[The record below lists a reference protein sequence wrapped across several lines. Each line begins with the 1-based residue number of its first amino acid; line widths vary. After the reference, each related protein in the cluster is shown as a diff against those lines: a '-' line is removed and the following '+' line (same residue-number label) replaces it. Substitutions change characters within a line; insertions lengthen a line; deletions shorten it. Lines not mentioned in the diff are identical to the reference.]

1 MGAEVEL
8 VGSNLF
14 EVVVGL
20 LTSARRLFMRRP
32 RAASHLVLV
41 AALVLAG
48 LVAQGGTGASARFAK
63 SSRTAS
69 TSTTGAATAATAT
82 TTGLPAGFQESV
94 VFSGLTQP
102 TAVRFA
108 SDGRIFVAEKSG
120 IIKVFDSLT
129 DTTPTVFADL
139 STNVYNFWDRG
150 LLGLALDPNF
160 PTTPYVYVLYTYDAE
175 IGGTAP
181 KYGTPG
187 VLSDPCPNPPGAT
200 ADGCVVSG
208 RLSRLQ
214 ANGDVMT
221 GSEQVLINDW
231 CQQYPSLSVG
241 SLVFGQDG
249 ALYAS
254 AGTASNFNF
263 DDWGQDG
270 NPLNPCGDPPGGVGA
285 TLTPPTAEGGS
296 LRAQDV
302 RTTGDPTGLDGT
314 IIRIDPATGAA
325 PADNPLASSS
335 DPNTRRIIAYG
346 VRNPFRMTLRPGTN
360 ELWFGD
366 VGTYAYEELNRIVSP
381 SDSTV
386 ENFGWPCYEGPN
398 RQPGFDAA
406 NLDLCES
413 LYAQGGPP
421 AGGTPYFSYAHASAI
436 LRGRSLP
443 DRELVDLGGG
453 VLHRQ
458 LLPRSVPGR
467 PLLRR
472 LLAQLHLVRA
482 ERDQRP
488 AGHVDDDRLRC
499 RRVGSGRPRDG
510 PERRSL
516 LRRLHRRHDQANPVH
531 RCGAA
536 AADRAPTTSATWRW
550 TSATNGWGPV
560 EKDKSNGGLAAGDGH
575 TITLNG
581 TTYTKG
587 LGTNAVSDIRYAL
600 SGGCSRFRADV
611 GVDDEITSTR
621 ASVVFQVFADGT
633 KLYDSG
639 VMGATTATK
648 SIDVNL
654 TGKNELQLVVTDAG
668 NGNDSD
674 HADWAAARIDCGN
687 GSIPPPPSGHRLP
700 QRPQLDVGDER
711 LGPGREGQEQ
721 RWPRGGRRAHD
732 HAERDHVHEGAGHER
747 AFPTSATR
755 SRAAAVA
762 SGPTSGWTT
771 RSRRRAASVVFQVF
785 ADGTKLY
792 DSGVMG
798 ATTATKS
805 IDVNLTGKNELQLV
819 VTDAGDGNDSDHADW
834 AAARIDCGAP
844 NTPPTPTIT
853 SPPAGT
859 TWKVGDLINFSGSAT
874 DAEDGTLPG
883 IGALVDADP
892 PPLPVELPHAHRPD
906 VDRRRLR
913 IVHRSRPRV
922 PVVSRAAA
930 DRDRLRRPVDD
941 DERRAPPA
949 VRRADVR
956 VEPQR
961 ARSSS
966 SNSVAGTTPFTRT
979 VITGSTNTI
988 SAGSPQTLNGTNY
1001 VFSSWSDG
1009 GAASH
1014 NITAD
1019 ASATYTATYAAQQ
1032 RLHPAD
1038 FHDRLQRR
1046 RMLEQRVHVG
1056 RDRHVVGDGR
1066 RRRKRRRGDPLHA
1079 RRLRSHRCRAP
1090 RTAVPSRSRR
1100 RRPSSS
1106 APGTPPGNVEPINS
1120 QLIRS
1125 EVPDTTRRP
1134 VSIACNGSAC
1144 SAGCV
1149 CRGGERNAVGDGRPV
1164 AVGLA
1169 SIQYTL
1175 DGCEPDDIEPPY
1187 LGAFFR
1193 PRDDDGEVPRLG
1205 QRGERRGGEVAADP
1219 SRHVEA
1225 DCRDHLAGQRCDRQR
1240 DD

>member
-1 MGAEVEL
+1 M
-8 VGSNLF
+8 GSNLF

-48 LVAQGGTGASARFAK
+48 LVAQGGTVASARFAK

-69 TSTTGAATAATAT
+69 TSTTAAATAATAT

-270 NPLNPCGDPPGGVGA
+270 NPLNPCGDPPGGPGA
-285 TLTPPTAEGGS
+285 MLTPPTAEGGS

-386 ENFGWPCYEGPN
+386 ENFGWPCYEGPDK
-398 RQPGFDAA
+398 QPGFDAA

-421 AGGTPYFSYAHASAI
+421 AGGTPYFSYTHASAI
-436 LRGRSLP
+436 YAGDPCPTGSSSISGEAFYTGSSYPAQYQGGLFFADYSRNCIWFAQKGTNGLP
-443 DRELVDLGGG
+443 DMSTTTAFGAGASGPVDLETGPNGDLFYVDFTGGTIRRIQYTG
-453 VLHRQ
+453 A
-458 LLPRSVPGR
+458 VP
-467 PLLRR
+467 P
-472 LLAQLHLVRA
+472 
-482 ERDQRP
+482 P
-488 AGHVDDDRLRC
+488 
-499 RRVGSGRPRDG
+499 
-510 PERRSL
+510 
-516 LRRLHRRHDQANPVH
+516 
-531 RCGAA
+531 
-536 AADRAPTTSATWRW
+536 PTGTDYLSDLGW

-581 TTYTKG
+581 TTYAKG
-587 LGTNAVSDIRYAL
+587 LGTNALSDIRYAL

-668 NGNDSD
+668 DGNDSD
-674 HADWAAARIDCGN
+674 HADWASARIDCGN
-687 GSIPPPPSGHRLP
+687 GSMPTPPTGTDYLS
-700 QRPQLDVGDER
+700 D
-711 LGPGREGQEQ
+711 LG
-721 RWPRGGRRAHD
+721 W
-732 HAERDHVHEGAGHER
+732 
-747 AFPTSATR
+747 TSATNGWGPVEKDKSNGGLAAGDGHTITLNGTTYAKGLGTNALSDIR
-755 SRAAAVA
+755 YALSGGCSRFRADV
-762 SGPTSGWTT
+762 GVDDEITST
-771 RSRRRAASVVFQVF
+771 RASVVFQVF

-834 AAARIDCGAP
+834 ASARIDCGAP

-874 DAEDGTLPG
+874 DAEDGTLPAS
-883 IGALVDADP
+883 ALSWTLILHHCPSNCHTHLVQTWTGVAS
-892 PPLPVELPHAHRPD
+892 
-906 VDRRRLR
+906 R
-913 IVHRSRPRV
+913 IVHRSRSRV
-922 PVVSRAAA
+922 PVVPRAAA
-930 DRDRLRRPVDD
+930 DCDRRRRPVEYH
-941 DERRAPPA
+941 ERRAPPA
-949 VRRADVR
+949 VRHADVP

-961 ARSSS
+961 AR
-966 SNSVAGTTPFTRT
+966 ARR
-979 VITGSTNTI
+979 
-988 SAGSPQTLNGTNY
+988 
-1001 VFSSWSDG
+1001 
-1009 GAASH
+1009 
-1014 NITAD
+1014 
-1019 ASATYTATYAAQQ
+1019 QQ
-1032 RLHPAD
+1032 RPRHDAVHPHGHHGLD
-1038 FHDRLQRR
+1038 EHRS
-1046 RMLEQRVHVG
+1046 VP
-1056 RDRHVVGDGR
+1056 GR
-1066 RRRKRRRGDPLHA
+1066 RRRSTGRTTSFRPGPTAALRATTSPQIRQRPTQRPTRLNSSTPP
-1079 RRLRSHRCRAP
+1079 RRLPRSPATAPDARAA
-1090 RTAVPSRSRR
+1090 R
-1100 RRPSSS
+1100 
-1106 APGTPPGNVEPINS
+1106 
-1120 QLIRS
+1120 
-1125 EVPDTTRRP
+1125 TRRP
-1134 VSIACNGSAC
+1134 
-1144 SAGCV
+1144 
-1149 CRGGERNAVGDGRPV
+1149 
-1164 AVGLA
+1164 
-1169 SIQYTL
+1169 
-1175 DGCEPDDIEPPY
+1175 
-1187 LGAFFR
+1187 
-1193 PRDDDGEVPRLG
+1193 
-1205 QRGERRGGEVAADP
+1205 
-1219 SRHVEA
+1219 
-1225 DCRDHLAGQRCDRQR
+1225 
-1240 DD
+1240 